1 VKFEKVLEMAE
12 KGEYEKMLE
21 AVSKE
26 PPIVTKSDF
35 RALALAVKGA
45 ERAVAQRDPEIAERA
60 VTELIKSAGRGTDVV
75 YTLVERLRKIAEDL
89 RRGNVNA
96 ARERAEALKLAAE
109 ATVAYRYRI

>member
-21 AVSKE
+21 ALAKE
-26 PPIVTKSDF
+26 GPVVTRADF
-35 RALALAVKGA
+35 RALVFAVERA
-45 ERAVAQRDPEIAERA
+45 ERAVVQRDPEIAERA
-60 VTELIKSAGRGTDVV
+60 IAEIVKSAGRGTDVV

-89 RRGNVNA
+89 RRGNIDA

-109 ATVAYRYRI
+109 ATVAYGYRI